1 MPGMQIILAK
11 FMNDSASRTTLG
23 SFTRPIAMSHQI
35 HTYSELRQQVHD
47 DLRIQHPEWVQPN
60 GECPMCD
67 SYESR
72 LMELLDTVR
81 ERAPTS
87 LSLMLI
93 ASSNR
98 D

>member
-1 MPGMQIILAK
+1 MQIILAK

-35 HTYSELRQQVHD
+35 HTYSELRQQLHE
-47 DLRIQHPEWVQPN
+47 DLRIQHPEWVRPN

-72 LMELLDTVR
+72 LMELLDTCTRTGSDKSVADVHR
-81 ERAPTS
+81 ILEQG
-87 LSLMLI
+87 L
-93 ASSNR
+93 N
-98 D
+98 